1 MKVSEQ
7 VSIDEWIV
15 RNYDAILKYARENDV
30 PIRTMDLSAK
40 AFNALRIN
48 DCVLLSDFVLK
59 TKAEIDDIC
68 FDDQNAANEILMY
81 AREWLYENR
90 NEISVLSDNNC
101 ICENEEDVPQTDNTL
116 QQFVEKYQY
125 KQQIVE
131 FAKEYDRPIED
142 LQLSTRAFNALK
154 RGYINMFSEAAE
166 LYPDG
171 YSGFRNMGEKT
182 VREINEIIERIFDN
196 KEKPP
201 QIELNSQADTE
212 SISIC
217 TNLNNKYIEFARQHD
232 VSIDNLNLSVRSYNW
247 LRRSGIDTLSKIIDL
262 YPDGYTGIRNLGSK
276 SIDEIKKCVEKY
288 IADITVRLQNVTVE
302 ENDKT
307 EPDVFNIES
316 LSALQLFQHE
326 KIRDKA
332 WEYLNK
338 NDIDITMLNLSNRAL
353 SALSRYGLTKLSSL
367 VKIYPSGIISL
378 KNLGTKS
385 AYEIKSVVASQLEKI
400 QPFVKAYCIGDMQA
414 LYSDEYIKQTILD
427 LFKYK
432 PFSGLSLGE
441 MKAALPEEIEES
453 RIKKVIGGMLRD
465 NILEYVDFRC
475 YMVYPSIVDI
485 LKKEYEQF
493 GNREAEYLIR
503 RYKGETLEAIAK
515 SEGLTRERIRQIC
528 SKEVRKIKNRRNI
541 NTEFRCYDE
550 DYYSYLISGYVVPK
564 DFLKDYLKI
573 SKQTIAYLTD
583 IYSGGSLHLA
593 EAMSDPQIDV
603 SMKYRIRDYLSKDKI
618 EIDGELFDKRRQDIE
633 EFVLEHYCQDELT
646 YGEFAVLYNDVLKK
660 NKITDNSLLFTDDV
674 IRTRS
679 NRLSDSRK
687 CLWKQGE
694 RLRYYDIDSGDYAE
708 LLETLNLGEY
718 VDIDISTLKFMEDY
732 PEIMKKYDI
741 RDEYELHNLL
751 RKVLGNDAPND
762 ITFSRQPVITFG
774 QSNRMELYKKIL
786 DAVSP
791 VTAEEFA
798 EYIHM
803 ENGFN
808 KITIMGSPEMK
819 QLSQY
824 YHNGVYSVD
833 FKHLPSEHAKKLDAL
848 LKEDFYYIDEILK
861 IYKNNFDDAD
871 LECIN
876 PRSLKSMGFIVY
888 SGYVVK
894 NHPTAESY
902 FRDILT
908 KDDVFN
914 IEPYRQRYGTITMY
928 TQLVGELRSNYE
940 ILMFDNDQYINFRR
954 LAKAGVSKQTIEDFC
969 NEVNSFVA
977 PNTYFTMQS
986 LKDDGFSHELEE
998 LGFDDIFY
1006 SGILAMSPLFCYHRV
1021 YGNMVLYSGGDK
1033 KLFSTKTFIQNLL
1046 EEYEAVDVDDF
1057 IDDVYEKYGIKI
1069 PEKYDVTR
1077 AVSGTGM
1084 YYDNIMNKIYS
1095 SKSLYYSDL
1104 DD

>member
-15 RNYDAILKYARENDV
+15 RNYDAIMKYAKENDV
-30 PIRTMDLSAK
+30 PIRDMDLSAK

-68 FDDQNAANEILMY
+68 FDDKNAADEILMY

-101 ICENEEDVPQTDNTL
+101 ICENEEEVPQTDNTL
-116 QQFVEKYQY
+116 QQFFEKYQY

-131 FAKEYDRPIED
+131 FAKEHDRPIEA
-142 LQLSTRAFNALK
+142 LGLAVRCYNALK
-154 RGYINMFSEAAE
+154 RNHINMFSELVD
-166 LYPDG
+166 LYPYG
-171 YSGFRNMGEKT
+171 YAGFCSMGEKT
-182 VREINEIIERIFDN
+182 IKEINELIENIF
-196 KEKPP
+196 
-201 QIELNSQADTE
+201 QIEANPQADTE
-212 SISIC
+212 SISVD
-217 TNLNNKYIEFARQHD
+217 TNPNNKYIEFARQHD
-232 VSIDNLNLSVRSYNW
+232 VPIDNLNLSVRSHHF
-247 LRRSGIDTLSKIIDL
+247 LKRCGIDTLSKMISL
-262 YPDGYTGIRNLGSK
+262 YPDGYSHIANLGTK
-276 SIDEIKKCVEKY
+276 SINEIKNYLESY
-288 IADITVRLQNVTVE
+288 FADVTIRLQDMTFEGNS
-302 ENDKT
+302 KT
-307 EPDVFNIES
+307 EPNEFNIDL
-316 LSALQLFQHE
+316 LSAFELFFHD
-326 KIRDKA
+326 KTKDKA
-332 WEYLNK
+332 WEYLYN
-338 NDIDITMLNLSNRAL
+338 NDIEIASLRLSNRSIRAL
-353 SALSRYGLTKLSSL
+353 SNLGLTKLSAL
-367 VKIYPSGIISL
+367 VKIYPSGLITI

-385 AYEIKSVVASQLEKI
+385 AYEIKSVVESQLEKI
-400 QPFVKAYCIGDMQA
+400 QPFVKAYCMGDMQA

-427 LFKYK
+427 LFKDK

-493 GNREAEYLIR
+493 GDREAEYLIR
-503 RYKGETLEAIAK
+503 RYNGETLEAIAK

-528 SKEVRKIKNRRNI
+528 SKEVKKIKNLRNI

-550 DYYSYLISGYVVPK
+550 DYYSYLISGYAVPK

-573 SKQTIAYLTD
+573 SKQTIAYLND
-583 IYSGGSLHLA
+583 NYSGGSLHLA
-593 EAMSDPQIDV
+593 EALSDPQIDI
-603 SMKYRIRDYLSKDKI
+603 SIKYRIRDYLNRNKV
-618 EIDGELFDKRRQDIE
+618 EIDGELLDKRRQDIE

-660 NKITDNSLLFTDDV
+660 NKITDNRLLLTDDV
-674 IRTRS
+674 IRARS
-679 NRLSDSRK
+679 SHTSNSRK

-718 VDIDISTLKFMEDY
+718 ADIDISTLKFMEDY
-732 PEIMKKYDI
+732 PEIMEKYDI

-751 RKVLGNDAPND
+751 KKVLGNDAPND

-808 KITIMGSPEMK
+808 KITIMSSPEMH

-833 FKHLPSEHAKKLDAL
+833 FKHLPSEHAQKLDAL
-848 LKEDFYYIDEILK
+848 LEEDFYYIDEILK

-876 PRSLKSMGFIVY
+876 PRSLKSLGFYAY
-888 SGYVVK
+888 SGYAVK

-969 NEVNSFVA
+969 NKVNRFVA

-1006 SGILAMSPLFCYHRV
+1006 SGILAMSPLFCYQRV

-1046 EEYEAVDVDDF
+1046 EEYDSVDVDDF

-1069 PEKYDVTR
+1069 PEKYDVTG

-1084 YYDNIMNKIYS
+1084 YYDSIMNKIYS

>member
-15 RNYDAILKYARENDV
+15 RNYDAIMKYAKENDV
-30 PIRTMDLSAK
+30 PIRDMDLSAK

-68 FDDQNAANEILMY
+68 FDDKNAADEILMY

-101 ICENEEDVPQTDNTL
+101 ICENEEEVPQTDNTL
-116 QQFVEKYQY
+116 QQFFEKYQY

-131 FAKEYDRPIED
+131 FAKEHDRPIEA
-142 LQLSTRAFNALK
+142 LGLAVRCYNALK
-154 RGYINMFSEAAE
+154 RNHINMFSELAD

-171 YSGFRNMGEKT
+171 YAGFYCMGEKT
-182 VREINEIIERIFDN
+182 VKETNEFIEHIF
-196 KEKPP
+196 
-201 QIELNSQADTE
+201 QIEANPQADTE
-212 SISIC
+212 SISVD
-217 TNLNNKYIEFARQHD
+217 TNPNNKYIEFARQHD
-232 VSIDNLNLSVRSYNW
+232 VPIDNLNLSVRSHHF
-247 LRRSGIDTLSKIIDL
+247 LKRCGIDTLSKMISL
-262 YPDGYTGIRNLGSK
+262 YPDGYSYIANLGTK
-276 SIDEIKKCVEKY
+276 SINEIKNYLESY
-288 IADITVRLQNVTVE
+288 FADVTIRLQDMTFEGNS
-302 ENDKT
+302 KT
-307 EPDVFNIES
+307 EPNEFNIDL
-316 LSALQLFQHE
+316 LSAFELFFHD
-326 KIRDKA
+326 KTKDKA
-332 WEYLNK
+332 WEYLYN
-338 NDIDITMLNLSNRAL
+338 NDIEIASLRLSNRSIRAL
-353 SALSRYGLTKLSSL
+353 SNLGLTKLSAL
-367 VKIYPSGIISL
+367 VKIYPSGLITI

-385 AYEIKSVVASQLEKI
+385 AYEIKSVVESQLEKI

-427 LFKYK
+427 LFKDK

-475 YMVYPSIVDI
+475 YMVYPSFADI

-493 GNREAEYLIR
+493 GDRKAEYLIR
-503 RYKGETLEAIAK
+503 RYNGETLETIAK
-515 SEGLTRERIRQIC
+515 SEGLTRQRIRQIC
-528 SKEVRKIKNRRNI
+528 SEEVKKIKNLRNI

-550 DYYSYLISGYVVPK
+550 DYYSYLISGYAVPK

-573 SKQTIAYLTD
+573 SKQTIAYLND
-583 IYSGGSLHLA
+583 NYSGGSLHLA
-593 EAMSDPQIDV
+593 EALSDPQIDV

-618 EIDGELFDKRRQDIE
+618 EIDGELLDKRRQDIE

-660 NKITDNSLLFTDDV
+660 NKITDNRLLFTDDV
-674 IRTRS
+674 IRTRLNRTS
-679 NRLSDSRK
+679 NSRK

-694 RLRYYDIDSGDYAE
+694 RLRYYDIDSGDYTE

-718 VDIDISTLKFMEDY
+718 ADIDISTLKFMEDY
-732 PEIMKKYDI
+732 PEIMEKYDI

-751 RKVLGNDAPND
+751 KKVLGNDAPND

-791 VTAEEFA
+791 VTAEDFA

-808 KITIMGSPEMK
+808 KQTILASPEVQ
-819 QLSQY
+819 QLSRY
-824 YHNGVYSVD
+824 YHNGIYSVD
-833 FKHLPSEHAKKLDAL
+833 FKHLPSEHAEKLDAL
-848 LKEDFYYIDEILK
+848 LEEDFYYIDEILK

-876 PRSLKSMGFIVY
+876 PRSLKSMGFYVY
-888 SGYVVK
+888 SGYAVK
-894 NHPTAESY
+894 NYPTAESY
-902 FRDILT
+902 FRNLLT

-914 IEPYRQRYGTITMY
+914 IEPYRQRYGTIVMY
-928 TQLVGELRSNYE
+928 TQLVSELKKNYE
-940 ILMFDNDQYINFRR
+940 IFMFDNDQYINFRR

-969 NEVNSFVA
+969 NEVNSFVS

-986 LKDDGFSHELEE
+986 LKDDGFSHELED

-1006 SGILAMSPLFCYHRV
+1006 AGILAMSPFFCYQRV
-1021 YGNMVLYSGGDK
+1021 YGNIVLYSGSDNK
-1033 KLFSTKTFIQNLL
+1033 RFSIKTFIQNLL
-1046 EEYEAVDVDDF
+1046 EEYDSVDIDDF

-1069 PEKYDVTR
+1069 PEKYDVTG

-1084 YYDNIMNKIYS
+1084 YYDSIMNKIYS